1 MEVTLHV
8 TYTEAY
14 PDEAPEWKLEDR
26 RMDESNGPNGP
37 NGHVLWPK
45 DVKGLS
51 DEKLELLRQRI
62 EAGALQA
69 LRCGV

>member
-26 RMDESNGPNGP
+26 MVDESNGPNG
-37 NGHVLWPK
+37 HVLN
-45 DVKGLS
+45 VL
-51 DEKLELLRQRI
+51 
-62 EAGALQA
+62 
-69 LRCGV
+69 